1 MSEPSLGRRGFGR
14 RIHRRLTLWVKPLER
29 GGRWFL
35 QQLIAWLFRV
45 TPRDLALPPR
55 PRILVVR
62 LDRRIGNLLLLS
74 PFLRS
79 LQATYPAARITLLCH
94 RDMAPVLAHLPMVA
108 EQEHYVKWQLFSA
121 AGVFAM
127 LARLRGQHFD
137 LVFDAGS
144 FFGSA
149 VTHPLITCL
158 SGARFRVGPS
168 RPPLERIYHRAV
180 PTLPEPTPDID
191 QRLQLLTALPQPVR
205 VREMMYATA
214 PTLLSLAAE
223 HRAFVASAAPSG
235 LAQTV
240 VIVVGGRVAERQLP
254 PEAWAQTA
262 RMLAQRGFA
271 VSLLW
276 GPNERSQAE
285 LIAALAQ
292 VAIAPASSLD
302 QAAVL
307 FRNAAAVIGHDT
319 GTSHL
324 AVAVGGRLFAAFV
337 ATDPR
342 RYGHTSNGSG
352 YVDLREEREP
362 TTALLAALAAWLT

>member
-1 MSEPSLGRRGFGR
+1 MSVARRVR
-14 RIHRRLTLWVKPLER
+14 RRLTIWVKPLER
-29 GGRWFL
+29 AGRWCL
-35 QQLIAWLFRV
+35 QHLLAWLLSV
-45 TPRDLALPPR
+45 APRALALPPR

-94 RDMAPVLAHLPMVA
+94 RDMAPVLSHLPMIA
-108 EQEHYVKWQLFSA
+108 EQEHYVKWKLFSR
-121 AGVFAM
+121 AGALAM
-127 LARLRGQHFD
+127 LARLRRQHFD

-149 VTHPLITCL
+149 VTHPIITCL

-168 RPPLERIYHRAV
+168 RPPLERIYHFAV
-180 PTLPEPTPDID
+180 PTLAENAHDID
-191 QRLQLLTALPQPVR
+191 QRLQLLQAVPQPVR
-205 VREMMYATA
+205 VREMIYATA

-223 HRAFVASAAPSG
+223 HRGFVSLAAPRG

-254 PEAWAQTA
+254 PQAWAEVA
-262 RMLAQRGFA
+262 RALVQRGFA
-271 VSLLW
+271 VTLLW
-276 GPNERSQAE
+276 GPNEQPQAE
-285 LIAALAQ
+285 RIAALAE
-292 VAIAPASSLD
+292 VTMAPASTLD

-307 FRNAAAVIGHDT
+307 FRNAVAVIGHDT

-324 AVAVGGRLFAAFV
+324 AVAAGGRLFVAFV

-342 RYGHTSNGSG
+342 RYGHTTNGSG
-352 YVDLREEREP
+352 FVDLRDEAEP
-362 TTALLAALAAWLT
+362 TAALLAALAAWLA